1 MQDYGIKV
9 KGEKDGLNLIVNLNV
24 FNSIEELIDAINNK
38 LQKGKRFYKGATIK
52 ITTDV
57 KSLDSIELR
66 KIREF
71 LYSEFMIKDCSFIDI
86 KDSSQ
91 KIFNGVNEGKTKFI
105 KKTIRSGQK
114 VEYSGNIVIIG
125 DVNSGAEIHAA
136 GNIVV
141 LGKVKGALY
150 AGCNGNTNAII
161 SAMGLTPQIM
171 KIGDLITRCP
181 EDGDKP
187 NYPEIAKIKNGNI
200 VVEPY
205 SINKYI

>member
-9 KGEKDGLNLIVNLNV
+9 KGEKDGLNLIVNVNV

-52 ITTDV
+52 ITADV
-57 KSLDSIELR
+57 RSLDSIELR

-86 KDSSQ
+86 RDSGQ
-91 KIFNGVNEGKTKFI
+91 KVFNGVNEGKTKFI

-114 VEYSGNIVIIG
+114 VEYSGNVVIIG

-187 NYPEIAKIKNGNI
+187 TYPEVAKIKNGNI